1 MTHEEETKNDA
12 IDTRILD
19 QARPR
24 PRPAGRQRLNGKVI
38 NSVIKLKSS
47 GLANSAVKHAFND

>member
-19 QARPR
+19 QARLR
-24 PRPAGRQRLNGKVI
+24 PQPAGRRRLNGKVI
-38 NSVIKLKSS
+38 NALIKLKSS
-47 GLANSAVKHAFND
+47 GLFDNAVKHAHND